1 MKKILLLLLLATFGM
16 QAQEYKEKI
25 KGEIEING
33 HIIKK
38 DVWFK
43 ASLDGIEI
51 YDKDKNQY
59 KKRSCNEK
67 DCKIIHLESKHSL
80 LTSGSMHYYPNIK
93 ITN

>member
-1 MKKILLLLLLATFGM
+1 M

-33 HIIKK
+33 HIVKN

-67 DCKIIHLESKHSL
+67 DCKIIHLESKNNFIV
-80 LTSGSMHYYPNIK
+80 SGSLQYNYPNIK

>member
-1 MKKILLLLLLATFGM
+1 MLATFGT
-16 QAQEYKEKI
+16 QAQEHKEKI

-33 HIIKK
+33 HIVKEAI
-38 DVWFK
+38 WLK

-59 KKRSCNEK
+59 KKRNCGQK
-67 DCKIIHLESKHSL
+67 DCKIIHLEPINNFII
-80 LTSGSMHYYPNIK
+80 SGSIQYLNQNYK